1 MAKRS
6 LAMQFDEVVQAML
19 VSLRPR
25 PEEAPDRDLVPLVRV
40 AQALRDLPREE
51 FRAALKSDLQRRA
64 SMSEGTAAAPRPSPK
79 EVHYLRPGL
88 TSITPYIIVRPAAQ
102 FIEFLKSA
110 FEGTERMRMPAP
122 DGSIMHAEV
131 SVGNG
136 AIEVSDGN
144 EEYPTAPG
152 AIHLYVDD
160 ADATYDSALQAG
172 ATSIYAPTD
181 DHPSGD
187 RQGAVK
193 DQFGNHWYI
202 ATVKGWT
209 PGPEGLRSVQPYLH
223 LREAHKMIPFLEAAF
238 GAEALGV
245 HKSPEGAVLHATI
258 RIGNATLEIDEAH
271 GEFQPMPCHLHVYVP
286 DTDAVY
292 ARALESGATSIAP
305 VADQPWGDRW
315 GAVKDQFSNH
325 WYIAK
330 PGGWTPGPEGIRS
343 VQPYLHLREAHKM
356 VPFMEAVF
364 GAESLGVA
372 KSPEGTVLHGTM
384 RIGNATLE
392 ISEAF
397 AEFQP
402 MPCHLHVYVPDTDA
416 AYARAMEAGA
426 TSIEAPQDKP
436 YGDRSAGVK
445 DAWGNS
451 WFIATYLG
459 K

>member
-6 LAMQFDEVVQAML
+6 LALQLDEAVQAML

-25 PEEAPDRDLVPLVRV
+25 PEEAPDGDLVPLVRV

-144 EEYPTAPG
+144 EEYPTSPA
-152 AIHLYVDD
+152 AVHLYVDD
-160 ADATYDSALQAG
+160 PDATYARTLQAG
-172 ATSIYAPTD
+172 ATSFYAPTD

-187 RQGAVK
+187 RWGAVK
-193 DQFGNHWYI
+193 DPFGNHWYI
-202 ATVKGWT
+202 AKPRGWT

-223 LREAHKMIPFLEAAF
+223 LREAHKMIPLMETVFE
-238 GAEALGV
+238 AEAMGV

-286 DTDAVY
+286 DTDAAY
-292 ARALESGATSIAP
+292 ARAL
-305 VADQPWGDRW
+305 Q
-315 GAVKDQFSNH
+315 
-325 WYIAK
+325 
-330 PGGWTPGPEGIRS
+330 
-343 VQPYLHLREAHKM
+343 
-356 VPFMEAVF
+356 
-364 GAESLGVA
+364 
-372 KSPEGTVLHGTM
+372 
-384 RIGNATLE
+384 
-392 ISEAF
+392 
-397 AEFQP
+397 
-402 MPCHLHVYVPDTDA
+402 
-416 AYARAMEAGA
+416 AGA
-426 TSIEAPQDKP
+426 TSIEAPRNAP
-436 YGDRSAGVK
+436 YGDRTAGVK
-445 DAWGNS
+445 DAFGNS

-459 K
+459 R